1 MNVTKRVILPLVV
14 LTLAGCGGGGGDSSS
29 SPAST
34 TTAEGLYSGTT
45 NTGRAV
51 TGLVL
56 DDGTYYILYTPVGD
70 TSLIAGLV
78 QGNGTSTASTFTSS
92 NTRDFNLE
100 GFGVL
105 SATLSATYIDN
116 QSISGTVTYA
126 GGGGFTT
133 FSGTYDSL
141 YEATPSLGALA
152 GTFTGQVA
160 SSVGVENAAIT
171 VSSNGTFSGI
181 SSGGCG
187 FTGTVAPRARG
198 NVFDISIVSGGAP
211 CIFANET
218 LSGIAFFNAS
228 AKRLYVA
235 TPTAARTDGALFV
248 GTKP

>member
-1 MNVTKRVILPLVV
+1 MNVTKRLTLALVV
-14 LTLAGCGGGGGDSSS
+14 LTLAACGGGGGGGDSS
-29 SPAST
+29 PTPT
-34 TTAEGLYSGTT
+34 TQAEGLYSGAT
-45 NTGRAV
+45 NTGRAI

-56 DDGTYYILYTPVGD
+56 DDGTYYVLYSSVGAPN
-70 TSLIAGLV
+70 SIAGVV

-100 GFGVL
+100 GFGVM

-116 QSISGTVTYA
+116 QSLSGTVTYS
-126 GGGGFTT
+126 GGGSTT

-141 YEATPSLGALA
+141 YEATPSLAALA

-160 SSVGVENAAIT
+160 SSVGMENAAVT

-181 SSGGCG
+181 SSGGCS

-198 NVFDISIVSGGAP
+198 NVFDIAITFGGAP
-211 CIFANET
+211 CLFANET
-218 LSGIAFFNAS
+218 LSGIGFFNAS
-228 AKRLYVA
+228 AKRLLVA
-235 TPTAARTDGALFV
+235 TPNAARTDGALFV